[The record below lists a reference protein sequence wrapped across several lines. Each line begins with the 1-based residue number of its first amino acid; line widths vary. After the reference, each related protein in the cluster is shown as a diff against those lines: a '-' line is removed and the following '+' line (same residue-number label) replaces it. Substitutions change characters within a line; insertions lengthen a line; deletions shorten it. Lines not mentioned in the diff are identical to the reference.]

1 MKGFGR
7 NRSSVYRYSA
17 FTLLE
22 LIVVVVILAALAGLL
37 IPKVS
42 MFGRS
47 TDMAVSASS
56 QSEVAKNIQQFF
68 VLQKR
73 FPQYMD
79 SLCVSTADN
88 TEPTDGDS
96 DGDGYDDGLYLPR
109 DSAGN
114 RGDNADGDDQVAG
127 LPKSGPDL
135 WKDIQLEDIGPN
147 GTTGLATGTYLRSF
161 ARSGFDY
168 VRDHDDSIN
177 KDANDSAA
185 FTRDVPNGK
194 ADGQEF
200 RVATVKDGSPLA
212 QKLFPATSG
221 AIPSGTK
228 LVALGFG
235 PGNSA
240 IGKTA
245 MQAPIYAGNDG
256 AYYGRYVAIFQVF
269 ETGER
274 AVLVAVVDSYGRAP
288 DYTIQQFNE
297 SLPND
302 ARRG

>member
-1 MKGFGR
+1 MMTR
-7 NRSSVYRYSA
+7 IRRTRSA

-22 LIVVVVILAALAGLL
+22 LIIVVIILAALAGLL
-37 IPKVS
+37 IPKIG

-47 TDMAVSASS
+47 ADMAASASS
-56 QSEVAKNIQQFF
+56 QSEIAKNLQQFF

-79 SLCVSTADN
+79 SLCVSTAEQ
-88 TEPTDGDS
+88 TPPITGDS

-114 RGDNADGDDQVAG
+114 RGDNCDGDDQVAG

-135 WKDIQLEDIGPN
+135 WKDLQIEDIGPA
-147 GTTGLATGTYLRSF
+147 GGHPVRTYLRSF

-168 VRDHDDSIN
+168 VRDHDDSIDN
-177 KDANDSAA
+177 DANDSAT
-185 FTRDVPNGK
+185 FTRDVPGGK
-194 ADGQEF
+194 SAGDSF
-200 RVATVKDGSPLA
+200 LCATVKDGSSLA
-212 QKLFPATSG
+212 EKLYPATG
-221 AIPSGTK
+221 GTIPAGTK

-235 PGNSA
+235 PGNTA

-245 MQAPIYAGNDG
+245 MQAPIYPGNDG
-256 AYYGRYVAIFQVF
+256 SYYGRYVAIFQVF
-269 ETGER
+269 DSGER
-274 AVLVAVVDSYGRAP
+274 AVLVCVVDSYGRAP
-288 DYTIQQFNE
+288 DYTQQQFNE